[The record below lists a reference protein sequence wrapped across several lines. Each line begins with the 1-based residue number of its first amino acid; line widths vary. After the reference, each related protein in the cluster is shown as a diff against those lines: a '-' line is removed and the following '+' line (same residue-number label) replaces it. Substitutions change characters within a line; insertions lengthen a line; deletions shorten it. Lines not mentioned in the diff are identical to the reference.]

1 MSLTWLLVAF
11 AISILFVLVTII
23 KFKMQPFLSLL
34 LGAILMGLLT
44 RMPLSDINK
53 FLANG
58 FGGTMEGIGII
69 IVLGVALG
77 QLLYE
82 TGCTEEIAALML
94 KATGEKGAVTAIN
107 LTGFVVSI
115 PVFFD
120 AAFVILINLVKQ
132 LSRKGKIPFITLVTA
147 LAMGL
152 ITTHALVIPTPGPL
166 AVAGNMNVN
175 LGWFTLY
182 AIIVA
187 LPAAIIS
194 GVVYGKIIGKNKKY
208 ATDFANA
215 FDDEEVPAPAP
226 KSKGAT
232 SAKRPSGALGLFLIF
247 LPIAI
252 ILLGTVSSLFL
263 AKGSTAYNVL
273 NFIGNK
279 NIALLIGVIV
289 AYLLLSPY
297 MKRGFGD
304 VVTEA
309 ATQSGVILA
318 ITGAGGAFGKVIN
331 ETGIGKLLLEQMRG
345 MATTASIGILF
356 IVAAWVIS
364 QVLRAA
370 QGSTT
375 VALVTTSALMGPMV
389 AGLAGVSPVLVGLA
403 ICSGGIG
410 ISLPNDSGF
419 WVVNRF
425 SKFDVKQTF
434 QAWTIAGTI
443 SGLVSLAIII
453 ALNFLTGVLPGLV

>member
-34 LGAILMGLLT
+34 LGAILMGLLSK
-44 RMPLSDINK
+44 MPLGDINK
-53 FLANG
+53 FLAGG

-82 TGCTEEIAALML
+82 TGCTEQIAALML

-107 LTGFVVSI
+107 LTGYVVSI

-132 LSRKGKIPFITLVTA
+132 LSKKGKIPFIAMVTA

-166 AVAGNMNVN
+166 AVAGNMGVN
-175 LGWFTLY
+175 LGWFALY
-182 AIIVA
+182 SIIVS
-187 LPAAIIS
+187 LPAALIS
-194 GVVYGKIIGKNKKY
+194 GVLYGKMLGKNKKY
-208 ATDFANA
+208 SKDFANA
-215 FDDEEVPAPAP
+215 FANEEKEVPAA
-226 KSKGAT
+226 KN
-232 SAKRPSGALGLFLIF
+232 AKRPSGALGLFLIF

-263 AKGSTAYNVL
+263 EKGSAASNFL

-279 NIALLIGVIV
+279 NIALLIGVVV

-297 MKRGFGD
+297 MKRGFGE

-318 ITGAGGAFGKVIN
+318 ITGAGGAFGKIIN
-331 ETGIGKLLLEQMRG
+331 ETGIGKLLLAQMQS
-345 MATTASIGILF
+345 MASPESIGLVLI
-356 IVAAWVIS
+356 ITAWVIS

-375 VALVTTSALMGPMV
+375 VALVTTSALMGPLV
-389 AGLAGVSPVLVGLA
+389 ASLSGVSPILIGLA
-403 ICSGGIG
+403 ICAGGIG
-410 ISLPNDSGF
+410 VSLPNDSGF

-434 QAWTIAGTI
+434 EAWTIAGTI
-443 SGLVSLAIII
+443 SGLTALVVIIVLSL
-453 ALNFLTGVLPGLV
+453 LTGVLPGLV

>member
-11 AISILFVLVTII
+11 AISIVFVLVTII

-34 LGAILMGLLT
+34 LGAILMGLLSK
-44 RMPLSDINK
+44 MPLGDINK
-53 FLANG
+53 FLASG

-94 KATGEKGAVTAIN
+94 KATGEKGAVTAIG
-107 LTGFVVSI
+107 LTGYVVSI

-132 LSRKGKIPFITLVTA
+132 LSKKGKIPFITMVTA

-166 AVAGNMNVN
+166 AVAGNMGAN
-175 LGWFTLY
+175 LGWFALY
-182 AIIVA
+182 SIIVS
-187 LPAAIIS
+187 LPAALIS
-194 GVVYGKIIGKNKKY
+194 GVLYGKMLGKNKKY
-208 ATDFANA
+208 SNDFANA
-215 FDDEEVPAPAP
+215 FADEEKVAPVA
-226 KSKGAT
+226 KAG
-232 SAKRPSGALGLFLIF
+232 KRPSGALGLFLIF

-263 AKGSTAYNVL
+263 EKGSAAYNFL

-279 NIALLIGVIV
+279 NIALLIGVVV
-289 AYLLLSPY
+289 AFLLLSPY
-297 MKRGFGD
+297 MKRGFGE

-318 ITGAGGAFGKVIN
+318 ITGAGGAFGKIIN
-331 ETGIGKLLLEQMRG
+331 ETGIGKLLLAQMQG
-345 MATTASIGILF
+345 MASPESIGLVLI
-356 IVAAWVIS
+356 ITAWVIS

-375 VALVTTSALMGPMV
+375 VALVTTSALMGPLV
-389 AGLAGVSPVLVGLA
+389 AGLSGVSPILVGLA
-403 ICSGGIG
+403 ICAGGIG

-434 QAWTIAGTI
+434 EAWTVAGTI
-443 SGLVSLAIII
+443 SGLTALAIII
-453 ALNFLTGVLPGLV
+453 VLSLLTGVLPGLV